1 MADFQ
6 EMDQEV
12 AQLATDIGLSLP
24 RLHQLVQKDDRY
36 IGQLVSLGRTREFA
50 EKASFIGDLRNVLG
64 LMRSHGFSA
73 HTAARLIGQT
83 PENPVEISTTEDED
97 EEEEVE
103 DQQEHRH
110 EEEPQPDDKVSI
122 ASQDEDSAYPCSSS
136 SSCIKSPSIT
146 SSDEEVV
153 EAKRLKIDPDYQ
165 PSTTS
170 GETTPATTTAD
181 NSQLPS
187 EEEEISSSTDTEEE
201 EDTLVLNDTTEEEE
215 EEIEVAEQEE
225 EEL

>member
-1 MADFQ
+1 
-6 EMDQEV
+6 MDQEI
-12 AQLATDIGLSLP
+12 AQLVTDIGLNLP

-83 PENPVEISTTEDED
+83 PENPIEISTTEDED
-97 EEEEVE
+97 EEEVE

-110 EEEPQPDDKVSI
+110 EEEPQPYDNT
-122 ASQDEDSAYPCSSS
+122 SQDEDSVYPGSSA
-136 SSCIKSPSIT
+136 SSCVKSPSVT
-146 SSDEEVV
+146 SSDEDVV
-153 EAKRLKIDPDYQ
+153 EAKRLRLDPDYR
-165 PSTTS
+165 PSETS
-170 GETTPATTTAD
+170 GETTPATTTAS

-187 EEEEISSSTDTEEE
+187 DEEEEQQETTETEE
-201 EDTLVLNDTTEEEE
+201 EDTFVPNDTTEEDE